1 MITLKLIIYSLILFI
16 LFVKIPSCENNII
29 DLLNI
34 ILVIIL
40 FNLVLEKLINTNM
53 QENYESIS
61 SNNYSFI
68 DKVDKSNSYD
78 YQTINPES
86 DKSKNDNNL
95 KKKKKSEDDDLDQE
109 NDFKEEV
116 SSEKEID
123 SKKENDRIKNLK
135 KKTNEI
141 VNVIKDN
148 VKNIIDNTNLNKNT
162 TIKDTPEINNKFI
175 YGYSYLHTDNWS
187 IPEKRQP
194 VCKNVNPCKICSN
207 KTTGF
212 KSDLMKY

>member
-95 KKKKKSEDDDLDQE
+95 KKKK
-109 NDFKEEV
+109 
-116 SSEKEID
+116 I
-123 SKKENDRIKNLK
+123 R
-135 KKTNEI
+135 
-141 VNVIKDN
+141 
-148 VKNIIDNTNLNKNT
+148 
-162 TIKDTPEINNKFI
+162 
-175 YGYSYLHTDNWS
+175 
-187 IPEKRQP
+187 R
-194 VCKNVNPCKICSN
+194 
-207 KTTGF
+207 
-212 KSDLMKY
+212 

>member
-16 LFVKIPSCENNII
+16 LFVKIPSCKNNII

-34 ILVIIL
+34 ILIIIL
-40 FNLVLEKLINTNM
+40 FNLVLEKMINTNM
-53 QENYESIS
+53 QENYESITS
-61 SNNYSFI
+61 SNYSFI
-68 DKVDKSNSYD
+68 DNEDKSNSYD
-78 YQTINPES
+78 YQTINLES
-86 DKSKNDNNL
+86 DKSKNDNNNL
-95 KKKKKSEDDDLDQE
+95 K
-109 NDFKEEV
+109 N
-116 SSEKEID
+116 D
-123 SKKENDRIKNLK
+123 SKKENDLEKENDSKKENDLEIKNDSKKEINEIKNLK
-135 KKTNEI
+135 QKTNDI

-162 TIKDTPEINNKFI
+162 NIKDTPEINNKFI